1 MNYFEKKDVGK
12 KIRDIRE
19 GYNLSE
25 GDFAKIHNVTAKDV
39 KKWEKGVC
47 LPNAKKL
54 EKILHYNYAK
64 QISNGIS
71 KEKKKA
77 TKKVD
82 RPKAHL
88 ITDDQLKAI
97 KQSASEEAFNKIFEV
112 LLAIPLQALIEEG
125 YGKKR
130 LGRCLDKM
138 IDILEDIQ
146 NGKVDVADLK
156 SNIKIKYGL
165 ETTVYEADNDIKIK
179 RIS

>member
-1 MNYFEKKDVGK
+1 M
-12 KIRDIRE
+12 
-19 GYNLSE
+19 
-25 GDFAKIHNVTAKDV
+25 
-39 KKWEKGVC
+39 
-47 LPNAKKL
+47 
-54 EKILHYNYAK
+54 
-64 QISNGIS
+64 
-71 KEKKKA
+71 
-77 TKKVD
+77 
-82 RPKAHL
+82 
-88 ITDDQLKAI
+88 
-97 KQSASEEAFNKIFEV
+97 
-112 LLAIPLQALIEEG
+112 LLAIPLQVLIEEG